1 MKTRRFYTH
10 AIIIAT
16 MLTMFGAAG
25 YAQPVDIPDANLR
38 ATISEALNGAPITQ
52 ASMRRLTALDARD
65 RQIVRLT
72 GLEYATNL
80 KELSLVYNNISDLT
94 PLTGLRLTELWLWD
108 NLVTDLSPLFNMTT
122 LTHLDLGYNRISD
135 ISPLDKLTRLKWLEL
150 SGNQISNITPL
161 SNLFQLTL
169 LEAYSNQ
176 ITDVTPLANLTRLEH
191 LKIQYNAISDITPL
205 SNLSQLTLLEAYS
218 NQITDVTPL
227 ANLTRLEH
235 LKIEDNAIVDHSP
248 LDSLALTRFVYDQTC
263 DMPPVPLQERLDN
276 RTFPSVFS
284 AWGGLGWSSVLNQPH
299 LSGLEQM
306 AQHDLYFCCLMFDHE
321 FFDTGDD
328 WLVRGDL
335 KRATQIRDDYIALNP
350 NMVFLVG
357 IGAIWKDLD
366 TFPADSPYWLR
377 DEQGEILPAWDSGLV
392 NLNHPYVQ
400 KRIIDRV
407 VAVSQCGLYDGI
419 FFDGWSEWHANRRG
433 VLPGME
439 TILKGIRERVREDFL
454 IMVNTNTWTAPVSAP
469 YINGLFL
476 ESGFPGDSNSP
487 EDLEG
492 RMSELEDTLRWA
504 ETTLRSPQINGL
516 EGWGFANESPD
527 SPLNLRWM
535 RVVTTLSLTFT
546 NGYVLYN
553 TGKDHNHYWY
563 NFWDADLG
571 QPVGEKAQV
580 YDGRDGLY
588 IREYTN
594 GWAVYNHSGAPQLIT
609 LPEEVQGVASGWVN
623 VKHALPNLDGEMY
636 LRVTPKNPA
645 DVNRDG
651 VVNILD
657 LTLVAQGFGS
667 DEVGADVNGD
677 GVINV
682 FDLVFVANA
691 F

>member
-38 ATISEALNGAPITQ
+38 AAISEALNGAPITQ
-52 ASMRRLTALDARD
+52 ASMRRLTTLDARD

-94 PLTGLRLTELWLWD
+94 PLTGLRLTELRLWD
-108 NLVTDLSPLFNMTT
+108 NKVSDLAPLANLTT
-122 LTHLDLGYNRISD
+122 LTVLDVGDCRISD
-135 ISPLDKLTRLKWLEL
+135 ISPLANLIQLEWLEIR
-150 SGNQISNITPL
+150 SNQISDISAL
-161 SNLFQLTL
+161 SNLTQLIYL
-169 LEAYSNQ
+169 DAHNNQ
-176 ITDVTPLANLTRLEH
+176 IVDVRPLTSLPRLEELKIAANL
-191 LKIQYNAISDITPL
+191 II
-205 SNLSQLTLLEAYS
+205 
-218 NQITDVTPL
+218 
-227 ANLTRLEH
+227 
-235 LKIEDNAIVDHSP
+235 DHSP
-248 LDSLALTRFVYDQTC
+248 LDVLPLTHFEYDETC
-263 DMPPVPLQERLDN
+263 DMPPFRCEPRLDN

-299 LSGLEQM
+299 LSDLEQM
-306 AQHDLYFCCLMFDHE
+306 AQHDLYWCCLLWGYSFYRNG
-321 FFDTGDD
+321 DTVE
-328 WLVRGDL
+328 LRGWQEN
-335 KRATQIRDDYIALNP
+335 ATSNRDAYIALNS
-350 NMVFLVG
+350 NMVILAG
-357 IGAIWKDLD
+357 NGAVWEELSE
-366 TFPADSPYWLR
+366 FPEDSPYWLR
-377 DEQGEILPAWDSGLV
+377 DEHGEILPAWDSGLV

-400 KRIIDRV
+400 KRIIDRA

-487 EDLEG
+487 EDLEV
-492 RMSELEDTLRWA
+492 RLSELEDTLRWA